1 MLITLGVRK
10 QMCIKKQTIIFFSCF
25 CNSSLQL
32 GHLSFIQQ
40 ILFNVHRVQDTAL
53 GTGIAIIDK
62 SRVLALILRE
72 GRMETNNSGV
82 TKYSIIDVIM
92 KILRTIKQS
101 KEIKSHTSPYMI
113 KIECFIGRYSTLEWL
128 TRRGDKG

>member
-1 MLITLGVRK
+1 MLITLGVRN

-40 ILFNVHRVQDTAL
+40 ILFNVHRVQGTAL

-62 SRVLALILRE
+62 SRILALILRE
-72 GRMETNNSGV
+72 GRMETNNSGI

-92 KILRTIKQS
+92 QILRTIKQS
-101 KEIKSHTSPYMI
+101 KEIKSHTSP
-113 KIECFIGRYSTLEWL
+113 
-128 TRRGDKG
+128 

>member
-1 MLITLGVRK
+1 MIIQANVDFCACRSMCALIMLGVRK
-10 QMCIKKQTIIFFSCF
+10 QMCMTKQTIIFFSCF

-40 ILFNVHRVQDTAL
+40 ILCNVHRIRDTAL

-72 GRMETNNSGV
+72 GRMETNNS
-82 TKYSIIDVIM
+82 
-92 KILRTIKQS
+92 
-101 KEIKSHTSPYMI
+101 
-113 KIECFIGRYSTLEWL
+113 
-128 TRRGDKG
+128 